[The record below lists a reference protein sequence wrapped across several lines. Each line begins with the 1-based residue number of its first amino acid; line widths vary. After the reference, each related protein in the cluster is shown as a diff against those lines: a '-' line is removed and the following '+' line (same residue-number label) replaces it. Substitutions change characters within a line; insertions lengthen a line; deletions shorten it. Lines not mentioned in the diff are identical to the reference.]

1 VRDAEQHEQ
10 ARADRGD
17 LGALHADGGPRHPLD
32 QSAHRAEGTLGA
44 MPVLAV
50 LQEILV
56 ALGGLAFVSLL
67 LFLFVL
73 VARFLAPRV
82 LGKDDGSSRD

>member
-1 VRDAEQHEQ
+1 
-10 ARADRGD
+10 
-17 LGALHADGGPRHPLD
+17 
-32 QSAHRAEGTLGA
+32 
-44 MPVLAV
+44 MPVFAV

-67 LFLFVL
+67 LFVFVL

>member
-1 VRDAEQHEQ
+1 
-10 ARADRGD
+10 
-17 LGALHADGGPRHPLD
+17 
-32 QSAHRAEGTLGA
+32 
-44 MPVLAV
+44 MPVLGV

-56 ALGGLAFVSLL
+56 AVGGLAFVSLL

-82 LGKDDGSSRD
+82 LGRDDGSSQD

>member
-1 VRDAEQHEQ
+1 
-10 ARADRGD
+10 
-17 LGALHADGGPRHPLD
+17 
-32 QSAHRAEGTLGA
+32 

-56 ALGGLAFVSLL
+56 AIGGFAFVCLL
-67 LFLFVL
+67 LCLFVL

-82 LGKDDGSSRD
+82 LGRDDGSTD

>member
-1 VRDAEQHEQ
+1 
-10 ARADRGD
+10 
-17 LGALHADGGPRHPLD
+17 LD
-32 QSAHRAEGTLGA
+32 ESAHRGEGSLNA
-44 MPVLAV
+44 MAVLAV

-73 VARFLAPRV
+73 VARFLAPRL
-82 LGKDDGSSRD
+82 LGKDDGSTD